1 MIDIH
6 NHLLMGLDDGA
17 QSFED
22 TIRLL
27 QQAKEQGITGIV
39 VTPHHLHP
47 KYNNKFSDVK
57 SKLNQLKQHQ
67 QILDFGIDLY
77 VGQEIRIKDQVLDDI
92 EQQFIQGI
100 NHSRYILIEFP
111 SNSIPNYTKNLLYE
125 IQNKGFIPII
135 AHPERNK
142 AIVSNPNLLYE
153 LVING
158 ALSQVTS
165 SSLTGELGKNIQ
177 NISLKLIDHNL
188 IHFIASD
195 AHHPISRP
203 FIMSDLF
210 SISKLKK
217 VEDKLHEL
225 IRNNEFIIRDEEI
238 IRTRP
243 KEIKKNKF
251 FGLF

>member
-57 SKLNQLKQHQ
+57 NKLNQLKQHK
-67 QILDFGIDLY
+67 QIIDFGIDLY

-92 EQQFIQGI
+92 DKQFIQGI

-238 IRTRP
+238 VRTRP

>member
-57 SKLNQLKQHQ
+57 NKLNQLKQHK
-67 QILDFGIDLY
+67 QIIDFGIDFY

-92 EQQFIQGI
+92 DQQFIQGI
-100 NHSRYILIEFP
+100 NQSRYILIEFP

-125 IQNKGFIPII
+125 VQNKGFIPII

-142 AIVSNPNLLYE
+142 AIISNPNLLYE
-153 LVING
+153 LVNNG

-165 SSLTGELGKNIQ
+165 SSLMGELGKNVQ
-177 NISLKLIDHNL
+177 NISLKMIDHNL

-195 AHHPISRP
+195 AHHPTSRP

-210 SISKLKK
+210 SISKLKS
-217 VEDKLHEL
+217 VEGKLHEL
-225 IRNNEFIIRDEEI
+225 VRNNEFIIRDEEI
-238 IRTRP
+238 VRTRP
-243 KEIKKNKF
+243 KEIKKSKF

>member
-17 QSFED
+17 QSYEE
-22 TIRLL
+22 TISLL
-27 QQAKEQGITGIV
+27 QQAKEQGITGVV

-47 KYNNKFSDVK
+47 KYNNKFSKVE
-57 SKLNQLKQHQ
+57 SKLNQLKQYQ
-67 QILDFGIDLY
+67 QIVDYGIDLY

-92 EQQFIQGI
+92 DNQFIQGI

-125 IQNKGFIPII
+125 VQNKGFIPII

-153 LVING
+153 LVNNG

-177 NISLKLIDHNL
+177 NISIKLIDHNL

-195 AHHPISRP
+195 AHHPITRP

-238 IRTRP
+238 VRTRP

>member
-17 QSFED
+17 QSFEE
-22 TIRLL
+22 TISLL

-47 KYNNKFSDVK
+47 KYNNKFSNVE
-57 SKLNQLKQHQ
+57 SKLNQLKQYQ
-67 QILDFGIDLY
+67 QIVDYGIDLY

-92 EQQFIQGI
+92 DNQFIQGI

-125 IQNKGFIPII
+125 VQNKGFIPII

-153 LVING
+153 LVNNG

-177 NISLKLIDHNL
+177 NISIKLIDHNL

-203 FIMSDLF
+203 FIMSELF

-238 IRTRP
+238 VRTRP